1 MVSLILTIF
10 YGIFFGLHYSPSE
23 KMHNSSPPQ
32 QQRLEE
38 WKVDVPTIGAI
49 YSNPDRDSLYGGGRI
64 VIFLNGLGRPFRGE
78 GWTSERHWLRRAW
91 TLQETPVVSRCL
103 IAGLPEGPNYQW
115 DHLDS
120 GINSGSIWLSLWPW
134 NCKVCKK
141 FLIYSLAAYT
151 ITKL

>member
-1 MVSLILTIF
+1 
-10 YGIFFGLHYSPSE
+10 
-23 KMHNSSPPQ
+23 MHNSSPPQ